1 MKQANPLNLQTLLN
15 IQKNNLKIN
24 QQTLK
29 NMNQINPKVEILC
42 NLQIEKRL
50 KKDLQALSITQFHKK
65 IKKHLI
71 FYKLFNKTQRKISLK
86 VKISTKF

>member
-1 MKQANPLNLQTLLN
+1 MKQANPLNLSTLLN

-29 NMNQINPKVEILC
+29 NMNQTNHKVEILC

-50 KKDLQALSITQFHKK
+50 KKDLQALSITQFH
-65 IKKHLI
+65 
-71 FYKLFNKTQRKISLK
+71 
-86 VKISTKF
+86 